1 MVTASRLGSRTRV
14 DSLRFMLSGMDCHS
28 DWIIPDW
35 PAPAAVRALFTTR
48 TGGVSSAPFDSMNLG
63 AHVGD
68 KAGAV
73 QANRDFLQRAT
84 GTRAV
89 FLEQVHGNKVL
100 AISAQTPDGQTADA
114 SITDRRKLACTI
126 MVADC
131 LPVLLA
137 TEAGDAVAAA
147 HAGWRGLAGMGENS
161 GDGVLESVY
170 ASFSALAKAGRAQ
183 AAIKTIA
190 WLGPCIGPGA
200 FKVGAE
206 VKAAFVS
213 VRPAAARFFVAI
225 GPGKYLANL
234 PALARLRLQALGIN
248 EIYGNDGSAAWCTAS
263 NPSRFFSHR
272 RDAAIGGN
280 GFGAT
285 GRMTACIWLE

>member
-1 MVTASRLGSRTRV
+1 MVTRAG
-14 DSLRFMLSGMDCHS
+14 DSLRFMLSGMDRDS

-48 TGGVSSAPFDSMNLG
+48 AGGVSSAPFDSMNLG

-68 KAGAV
+68 RAGAV
-73 QANRDFLQRAT
+73 LANRDFLQSAT

-89 FLEQVHGNKVL
+89 FLEQVHGSKVL

-114 SITDRRKLACTI
+114 CMTDKRKLACTI

-147 HAGWRGLAGMGENS
+147 HAGWRGLAGTGESAGN
-161 GDGVLESVY
+161 GVLASVY
-170 ASFSALAKAGRAQ
+170 ASFSALAQAGRAQ

-200 FKVGAE
+200 FEVGAE
-206 VKAAFVS
+206 VKAAFET
-213 VRPAAARFFVAI
+213 VRPAAARFFVDI

-234 PALARLRLQALGIN
+234 PALARLSLGALGID
-248 EIYGNDGSAAWCTAS
+248 EIYGNDGTAAWCTAS

-272 RDAAIGGN
+272 RDAAITGN
-280 GFGAT
+280 GFGTT
-285 GRMTACIWLE
+285 GRMAACIWLE

>member
-1 MVTASRLGSRTRV
+1 MVTRAV
-14 DSLRFMLSGMDCHS
+14 ASLRFMLSVMDLHS

-35 PAPAAVRALFTTR
+35 PAPAAVHALFTTR
-48 TGGVSSAPFDSMNLG
+48 AGGVSSAPFDSMNLG

-68 KAGAV
+68 RAGAV
-73 QANRDFLQRAT
+73 MTNRAFLQSAI

-89 FLEQVHGNKVL
+89 FLEQVHGSKVL
-100 AISAQTPDGQTADA
+100 AISAQTADGRTADA
-114 SITDRRKLACTI
+114 CITDRRKLACTI

-137 TEAGDAVAAA
+137 TKAGDAVAAA
-147 HAGWRGLAGMGENS
+147 HAGWRGLAGTGE
-161 GDGVLESVY
+161 GAGGGVLASVY
-170 ASFSALAKAGRAQ
+170 ASFSALAQAGRAQ
-183 AAIKTIA
+183 EAIKTIA

-200 FKVGAE
+200 FEVGAE
-206 VKAAFVS
+206 VKAAFEA

-234 PALARLRLQALGIN
+234 PALARLRLRALGIN
-248 EIYGNDGSAAWCTAS
+248 EIYGNDGTAAWCTAS

-272 RDAAIGGN
+272 RDAAVTGN
-280 GFGAT
+280 GFGTT
-285 GRMTACIWLE
+285 GRMAACIWLE